1 MRFLIINGPNLNL
14 LGIREPD
21 VYGRKSYDDLC
32 AYIRQEAQQM
42 GIDIEFYQSNHEGAL
57 IDRIHSAMGIF
68 DGIVLN
74 AGAYTH
80 YSYALH
86 DAIASIPVPVAEV
99 HISDIDARED
109 FRKISVI
116 RPACACFVSGQGF
129 DSYIIGMRKL
139 ISQITSEK
147 EDTNV

>member
-1 MRFLIINGPNLNL
+1 MKFLIINGPNLNL
-14 LGIREPD
+14 LGIREPEI
-21 VYGRKSYDDLC
+21 YGKRTYQDLC
-32 AYIRQEAQQM
+32 EYIQKAASGMNVET
-42 GIDIEFYQSNHEGAL
+42 DFYQSNHEGAL
-57 IDRIHSAMGIF
+57 IDRIHASMGIY
-68 DGIVLN
+68 DGIILN

-86 DAIASIPVPVAEV
+86 DAIAGITVPVAEV

-129 DSYIIGMRKL
+129 DSYVIGIRKILDL
-139 ISQITSEK
+139 IQSGK
-147 EDTNV
+147 ENLHV

>member
-1 MRFLIINGPNLNL
+1 MG
-14 LGIREPD
+14 
-21 VYGRKSYDDLC
+21 VY
-32 AYIRQEAQQM
+32 
-42 GIDIEFYQSNHEGAL
+42 
-57 IDRIHSAMGIF
+57 

-86 DAIASIPVPVAEV
+86 DAIAGVTVPVAEV
-99 HISDIDARED
+99 HISDIDSRED

-129 DSYIIGMRKL
+129 DSYVLGLEKLMDIITRA
-139 ISQITSEK
+139 K
-147 EDTNV
+147 EARHV